1 MRIYIITMAE
11 DSSIRIG
18 AIAGIASPIIGIITV
33 LLSVYFSPWF
43 IWQEN
48 ALSDLGVEQAGGTQ
62 IAIYLFNIG
71 LIIAGSLIAVFAV
84 LTRSSLPSNRR
95 SKINLA
101 LVGIFTENFP
111 VIHRIVALLYFVT
124 TPISLMI
131 IGSVKIASDRTF
143 GLFSI
148 GAGAVA
154 LAVILAVVLSIV
166 VGRAAIPVP
175 AGAAIPEFIEAVIL
189 SVWIGIAG
197 IRIFKT
203 GKI

>member
-1 MRIYIITMAE
+1 
-11 DSSIRIG
+11 
-18 AIAGIASPIIGIITV
+18 
-33 LLSVYFSPWF
+33 
-43 IWQEN
+43 
-48 ALSDLGVEQAGGTQ
+48 
-62 IAIYLFNIG
+62 
-71 LIIAGSLIAVFAV
+71 
-84 LTRSSLPSNRR
+84 
-95 SKINLA
+95 
-101 LVGIFTENFP
+101 
-111 VIHRIVALLYFVT
+111 
-124 TPISLMI
+124 MI
-131 IGSVKIASDRTF
+131 IGSGKIASDKIF

-189 SVWIGIAG
+189 GMWIGIAG

>member
-1 MRIYIITMAE
+1 M
-11 DSSIRIG
+11 
-18 AIAGIASPIIGIITV
+18 
-33 LLSVYFSPWF
+33 
-43 IWQEN
+43 
-48 ALSDLGVEQAGGTQ
+48 
-62 IAIYLFNIG
+62 
-71 LIIAGSLIAVFAV
+71 
-84 LTRSSLPSNRR
+84 
-95 SKINLA
+95 
-101 LVGIFTENFP
+101 
-111 VIHRIVALLYFVT
+111 IHRIVALLYFVT

-148 GAGAVA
+148 GSGAVA
-154 LAVILAVVLSIV
+154 LVAILGLVLSIV

-175 AGAAIPEFIEAVIL
+175 EGAAIPEFIEAVIL